1 MSKYL
6 DKNAVQYLWNKM
18 KDYVASHSGGSLSII
33 DSLTSTSKT
42 SALSANQGKVLDD
55 KKFDKT
61 GGTIKNSTDEWILTV
76 KNGNDIT
83 CLHVNQNGMIYD
95 GSDSNLIRGYNNVIG
110 TRVLTGGSL
119 GHYMEITT
127 NNGVFGSDIWQ
138 SDKSLKANIKQTE
151 VKDALSKIN
160 GIRHV
165 QFNWKD
171 QEGKVVI
178 GYIADELE
186 KILPQSAYNVNQKN
200 GTNIKQ
206 INQTVLIP
214 YITKAI
220 QELSSEV
227 SDLEDKV
234 AQLEKQL
241 KGG

>member
-55 KKFDKT
+55 KKLDKT
-61 GGTIKNSTDEWILTV
+61 GGTIKNSTNEWILV
-76 KNGNDIT
+76 IKNGNDEE
-83 CLHVNQNGMIYD
+83 CFKANKNGHVYD
-95 GSDSNLIRGYNNVIG
+95 SSSNLVRGYNSLVG
-110 TRVLTGGSL
+110 MRVMTGGSL
-119 GHYMEITT
+119 GHYVELTSNT
-127 NNGVFGSDIWQ
+127 GVFGADIWT
-138 SDKSLKANIKQTE
+138 SDKSLKDNIKQTE

-160 GIRHV
+160 EIRHV

-171 QEGKVVI
+171 QEEIIVI

-186 KILPQSAYNVNQKN
+186 KILPQSVYNVDQKN
-200 GTNIKQ
+200 GTTIKQ

-227 SDLEDKV
+227 SDLKDKV